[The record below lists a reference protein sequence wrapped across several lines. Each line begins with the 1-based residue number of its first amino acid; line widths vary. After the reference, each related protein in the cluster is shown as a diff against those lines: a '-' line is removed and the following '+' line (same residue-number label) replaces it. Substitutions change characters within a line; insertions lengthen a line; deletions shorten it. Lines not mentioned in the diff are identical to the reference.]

1 MCDSATANP
10 LVAVSLLP
18 PVLMFNR
25 TTLPRP
31 HRLDNPPAH
40 VPGLVSYCKVTLVA
54 VLAVA
59 IFAPL
64 NPAVVDPLTVYGIP
78 IFGRY
83 PGLVN
88 EYVT

>member
-1 MCDSATANP
+1 M
-10 LVAVSLLP
+10 SLLP

-31 HRLDNPPAH
+31 HRLANPPAH
-40 VPGLVSYCKVTLVA
+40 VPGLAAYSKVTLVA

-59 IFAPL
+59 VFAPL
-64 NPAVVDPLTVYGIP
+64 NPTVVAPLTVYGMP
-78 IFGRY
+78 IFGIY